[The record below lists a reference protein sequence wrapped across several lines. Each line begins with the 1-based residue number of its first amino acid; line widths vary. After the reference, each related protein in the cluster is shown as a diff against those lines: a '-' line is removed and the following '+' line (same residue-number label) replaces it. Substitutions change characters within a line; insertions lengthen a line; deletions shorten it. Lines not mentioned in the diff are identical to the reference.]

1 MRRSTYGVLKNTMT
15 LNLHENLKSR
25 LIETLTKTLP
35 LVEVRNG
42 MFINTGSRIALFEVN
57 EALPQHGPVRESL
70 VSFVDD
76 LPLITFIY
84 DVLQAELLDFD
95 RYDSETPSQKL
106 TEIKEFADPSALA
119 SRLVEQ
125 LDSLPWQYA
134 VSIQMPH
141 DVSEALSAVVKESY
155 QLSSSLRLV
164 RATEPFGVE
173 FPLNCEDEKR
183 QKRIH
188 GGGSLLFPKTEK
200 VSWADGKIYLQ
211 IVVDGFIGP
220 YGGSMPATQ
229 AEQVLKSFL
238 GLGLALRLFEVSD
251 TFFLSPPTEHF
262 YVHRERQEGWQLDT
276 KFELGTDLSAT
287 IRKIALNQLITGAP
301 TGERKVQLINLILT
315 EMSAVFSGGEKSD
328 PIMLAATWL
337 VDSYA
342 GRDQRM
348 NYIQAM
354 VVLEV
359 LMGDKA
365 TSDIIGLGEL
375 LRNRCAYLIGRSQR
389 ERESILKDFDEI
401 YKVRSQIVH
410 RGKARLTFKERIL
423 FSTLRNMCDRVIQK
437 EVDLLRA
444 K

>member
-141 DVSEALSAVVKESY
+141 DV
-155 QLSSSLRLV
+155 
-164 RATEPFGVE
+164 
-173 FPLNCEDEKR
+173 
-183 QKRIH
+183 
-188 GGGSLLFPKTEK
+188 
-200 VSWADGKIYLQ
+200 
-211 IVVDGFIGP
+211 
-220 YGGSMPATQ
+220 
-229 AEQVLKSFL
+229 
-238 GLGLALRLFEVSD
+238 
-251 TFFLSPPTEHF
+251 
-262 YVHRERQEGWQLDT
+262 
-276 KFELGTDLSAT
+276 
-287 IRKIALNQLITGAP
+287 
-301 TGERKVQLINLILT
+301 
-315 EMSAVFSGGEKSD
+315 
-328 PIMLAATWL
+328 
-337 VDSYA
+337 
-342 GRDQRM
+342 
-348 NYIQAM
+348 
-354 VVLEV
+354 
-359 LMGDKA
+359 
-365 TSDIIGLGEL
+365 
-375 LRNRCAYLIGRSQR
+375 
-389 ERESILKDFDEI
+389 
-401 YKVRSQIVH
+401 
-410 RGKARLTFKERIL
+410 
-423 FSTLRNMCDRVIQK
+423 
-437 EVDLLRA
+437 
-444 K
+444 